1 MSAPMLP
8 AAPGRFSTIT
18 GWPHFSESF
27 SATMRGMR
35 SALPPAGNGT
45 TMRTALDRKSTCLN
59 SSHPSISYAVF
70 CLKKKKR
77 ADQAE
82 IVDFLPALFVGAD
95 EFGKDA
101 LDLL

>member
-1 MSAPMLP
+1 MLP

-45 TMRTALDRKSTCLN
+45 MMRTGRAGQSCAEAAETARRKT
-59 SSHPSISYAVF
+59 P
-70 CLKKKKR
+70 KKR
-77 ADQAE
+77 RSGCMSS
-82 IVDFLPALFVGAD
+82 L
-95 EFGKDA
+95 
-101 LDLL
+101 